1 MYAVPIPPYGVAPIR
16 FAPYGEYADAFRFTA
31 AVRLD
36 GRSGIA
42 GGPEVDDDAAVD
54 IVVKPAANVELPDVN
69 ALVLDIAAYSVSF

>member
-1 MYAVPIPPYGVAPIR
+1 MYAEPIPPYGVAPIR

-42 GGPEVDDDAAVD
+42 GGLEVDDDAAAD
-54 IVVKPAANVELPDVN
+54 TVVGPAANVKLPDVN
-69 ALVLDIAAYSVSF
+69 ALVLDIAAYFVSY